1 MEARLSAD
9 VEAKLLT
16 NLLAPCLAAEEHMST
31 VTLTNISGEALER
44 EFEELFREHCQ
55 LVYRT
60 AYSVTGNRQDAEDV
74 LQSIFLK
81 LLQREFLSA
90 LMKSPRA
97 YLYRAA
103 VNLALNTVRSR
114 KHKNIVG
121 NVELLEAPQRVSA
134 NGAADGVNGEMRRNL
149 LHAISRFK
157 PRVVEVLVLRYEHNY
172 SDAEIA
178 KMLGKS
184 RGTIAVTLNR
194 ARSRLKKL
202 LRASSEGDRL

>member
-1 MEARLSAD
+1 MSAD

-16 NLLAPCLAAEEHMST
+16 KLLAPCLAAEEHMST
-31 VTLTNISGEALER
+31 VTLTNISGEALEQ

-55 LVYRT
+55 FVYRT

-81 LLQREFLSA
+81 LLQREFPSA

-103 VNLALNTVRSR
+103 VNLALNTIRSR
-114 KHKNIVG
+114 KQKNIVG
-121 NVELLEAPQRVSA
+121 DVELLEAPERVS
-134 NGAADGVNGEMRRNL
+134 ADGVNGEMRRNL

-157 PRVVEVLVLRYEHNY
+157 PPVVEVLVLRYEHNY

-184 RGTIAVTLNR
+184 RGTIAVTLSR
-194 ARSRLKKL
+194 ARARLKKL
-202 LRASSEGDRL
+202 LRASSEGERT

>member
-1 MEARLSAD
+1 MARLSAD

-16 NLLAPCLAAEEHMST
+16 NISETCLAAEEHMST

-55 LVYRT
+55 FVYRT

-81 LLQREFLSA
+81 LLQREFPSA

-114 KHKNIVG
+114 KHKNIASD
-121 NVELLEAPQRVSA
+121 VELLEAPEVSA
-134 NGAADGVNGEMRRNL
+134 DGAADRVSDEMRRDL
-149 LHAISRFK
+149 LNAISRFK

-184 RGTIAVTLNR
+184 RGTIAVTLSR
-194 ARSRLKKL
+194 ARARLKKL
-202 LRASSEGDRL
+202 LRASSEGERT

>member
-1 MEARLSAD
+1 
-9 VEAKLLT
+9 
-16 NLLAPCLAAEEHMST
+16 
-31 VTLTNISGEALER
+31 
-44 EFEELFREHCQ
+44 
-55 LVYRT
+55 
-60 AYSVTGNRQDAEDV
+60 VTGNRQDAEDV

-81 LLQREFLSA
+81 LLQREFPSA

-114 KHKNIVG
+114 KHKNIAG
-121 NVELLEAPQRVSA
+121 NVELLEAPERVSA
-134 NGAADGVNGEMRRNL
+134 DGGNLNDEMRRNL

-194 ARSRLKKL
+194 ARACLKKRL
-202 LRASSEGDRL
+202 SASSKGERL

>member
-1 MEARLSAD
+1 
-9 VEAKLLT
+9 
-16 NLLAPCLAAEEHMST
+16 MST
-31 VTLTNISGEALER
+31 VSLTNFSGEALER
-44 EFEELFREHCQ
+44 EFEELFREYCQ
-55 LVYRT
+55 FVYHT

-74 LQSIFLK
+74 LQSMFLK
-81 LLQREFLSA
+81 LLQREFPSA

-97 YLYRAA
+97 YLHRAA

-114 KHKNIVG
+114 KHKIIVG
-121 NVELLEAPQRVSA
+121 DVELLEAPAPV
-134 NGAADGVNGEMRRNL
+134 GADGTSQDMRRNL
-149 LHAISRFK
+149 LNAIARFR

-194 ARSRLKKL
+194 ARARLKKL
-202 LRASSEGDRL
+202 LHAASEGERL

>member
-1 MEARLSAD
+1 MSAD
-9 VEAKLLT
+9 VKGKLLI
-16 NLLAPCLAAEEHMST
+16 NLLLPCLAAEEHMST

-55 LVYRT
+55 FVYRT

-81 LLQREFLSA
+81 LLQREFPSA

-114 KHKNIVG
+114 KHKSIVED
-121 NVELLEAPQRVSA
+121 VELLVAPERINSDLA
-134 NGAADGVNGEMRRNL
+134 NEEMRRNL
-149 LHAISRFK
+149 LNAISRFK
-157 PRVVEVLVLRYEHNY
+157 PRLVEVLVLRYEHNY

-184 RGTIAVTLNR
+184 QGTIAVTLSR
-194 ARSRLKKL
+194 ARARLKKL
-202 LRASSEGDRL
+202 LCASSGDNK

>member
-1 MEARLSAD
+1 
-9 VEAKLLT
+9 
-16 NLLAPCLAAEEHMST
+16 MST

-55 LVYRT
+55 FVYRT

-81 LLQREFLSA
+81 LLQRDYPSA
-90 LMKSPRA
+90 LMKRPRA

-114 KHKNIVG
+114 KHKNIAG
-121 NVELLEAPQRVSA
+121 DVELLEAPAPV
-134 NGAADGVNGEMRRNL
+134 GADGTSENMRRNL

-157 PRVVEVLVLRYEHNY
+157 PRVVEVLVLRYEHNF

-178 KMLGKS
+178 RMLGKS
-184 RGTIAVTLNR
+184 RGTIAVTLTR
-194 ARSRLKKL
+194 ARARLKKL
-202 LRASSEGDRL
+202 LRASSERAAASASPTGRSHQEKERL

>member
-1 MEARLSAD
+1 MVARLSAD

-16 NLLAPCLAAEEHMST
+16 NFSELCLAAEEHMST
-31 VTLTNISGEALER
+31 VTLINISGEALER

-55 LVYRT
+55 FVYRT

-81 LLQREFLSA
+81 LLQREFPSA

-121 NVELLEAPQRVSA
+121 DVEMLEAPERVSA
-134 NGAADGVNGEMRRNL
+134 DGASDEMRRNL
-149 LHAISRFK
+149 LNAIARFK

-184 RGTIAVTLNR
+184 RGTIAVTLSRTR
-194 ARSRLKKL
+194 ARLKKL
-202 LRASSEGDRL
+202 LRASSGENQ

>member
-1 MEARLSAD
+1 
-9 VEAKLLT
+9 
-16 NLLAPCLAAEEHMST
+16 MST
-31 VTLTNISGEALER
+31 VTLTHISGEALEQ

-55 LVYRT
+55 FVYRT

-81 LLQREFLSA
+81 LLQREFPSA

-114 KHKNIVG
+114 KHKNIAG
-121 NVELLEAPQRVSA
+121 DVELLEAPEQVC
-134 NGAADGVNGEMRRNL
+134 ADGANDEMRRNL
-149 LHAISRFK
+149 LNAISRFR

-184 RGTIAVTLNR
+184 RGTIAVTLSRTR
-194 ARSRLKKL
+194 ARLKKL
-202 LRASSEGDRL
+202 LRASSGDNK